1 MASKRPLTL
10 PFINQ
15 LDRYLLLHKPVIW
28 TTRAHLVAWYAFL
41 FSVILATL
49 CLLVPDNPL
58 ADSNSFTW
66 TTLTG
71 VLSFLGLIVWI
82 IYLLRFNVFKRFGD
96 NGKLDAVK
104 NFLLFFLT
112 AGLLIAPAY
121 IPTGIESARANAA
134 FKNEEVVHAI
144 NSINIKIN
152 QLEYDSLSHDWRKET
167 YIVKDSV
174 DQRILYRQN
183 NADDDDGKIKYMDTA
198 DLRKKILE
206 TDSVVREND
215 SIYHFYTC
223 PKYTFL
229 QEHYSDLYTTTKEKT
244 DLDLYRELIRNF
256 KPVNKVVVEKEL
268 RQLLK
273 KYSYATYSYYYNETD
288 VYNSSPNES
297 YYTVISKRYNL
308 YSANNGF
315 DNLIDKKYRWYTEN
329 DSRFRVW
336 FYLSFILALFVFIFR
351 YSTVKVFFL
360 SILTCIVLL
369 ILTALMLAFSHNSDI
384 ESVYIFCLVYYLCFF
399 ALTIIGAS
407 RPIRST
413 ITGIALNIVTFCTFL
428 VPIIA
433 VQLYYEGQD
442 KLYRIN
448 DNFPSGYHETKTM
461 LVLITEIGSILLFLL
476 LLQPVFKRFYRSWFA
491 KPEE

>member
-58 ADSNSFTW
+58 ADSNSFVW

-104 NFLLFFLT
+104 NFLLFFSV
-112 AGLLIAPAY
+112 AGFLVAPAY
-121 IPTGIESARANAA
+121 IPTAIESARANAA

-144 NSINIKIN
+144 NTINIKIN

>member
-28 TTRAHLVAWYAFL
+28 TTRAHLVAWYAFI
-41 FSVILATL
+41 FSVVLAGL
-49 CLLVPDNPL
+49 CFLVPDNPL
-58 ADSNSFTW
+58 ADSNSFAW

-112 AGLLIAPAY
+112 IGFLVAPAY
-121 IPTGIESARANAA
+121 IPTAIESARANAA
-134 FKNEEVVHAI
+134 FKNEEVVNDI
-144 NSINIKIN
+144 NDINIKIN
-152 QLEYDSLSHDWRKET
+152 QLEYDSLNHNWRKET

-174 DQRILYRQN
+174 DQRVLYRQN
-183 NADDDDGKIKYMDTA
+183 NDDEVDGKIKYMDTTG
-198 DLRKKILE
+198 LREKILE
-206 TDSVVREND
+206 TDSLVREND

-229 QEHYSDLYTTTKEKT
+229 QEHSSDQYTITKEKS
-244 DLDLYRELIRNF
+244 DLAIYKEIIRNF
-256 KPVNKVVVEKEL
+256 KPANKPVTEKEL
-268 RQLLK
+268 RQLIK
-273 KYSYATYSYYYNETD
+273 KYSYATYNYYYNETD
-288 VYNSSPNES
+288 VYNSHPNES
-297 YYTVISKRYNL
+297 YYDVINKRYNL

-329 DSRFRVW
+329 ESRFRVW
-336 FYLSFILALFVFIFR
+336 FYLSFILALFIFIFR
-351 YSTVKVFFL
+351 HSTVKTFFL
-360 SILTCIVLL
+360 SILTCVVLL
-369 ILTALMLAFSHNSDI
+369 VLTALLLAFSRNNDI
-384 ESVYIFCLVYYLCFF
+384 EAVYIFCLIYYLLFIAG
-399 ALTIIGAS
+399 ALIGNS
-407 RPIRST
+407 RKIRST
-413 ITGIALNIVTFCTFL
+413 ITGISLNIVTFFTFL
-428 VPIIA
+428 IPIIA

-448 DNFPSGYHETKTM
+448 DKFPPGYHETKNNVE
-461 LVLITEIGSILLFLL
+461 LFTEIGSIVLFLI
-476 LLQPVFKRFYRSWFA
+476 LLQPVFKRLYRSWFA